1 MEKPVKYLLIF
12 LLGLAVILGAS
23 GFSFVVHH
31 CFTSDHTEITLK
43 SGHTDNCCHHPD
55 HEKIPIG
62 DNCCT
67 PEGEEE
73 ESKPPEEFRH
83 TCCEEGSLSITLQ
96 PVITKNTSSEIY
108 QNLEEVTISET
119 LISQGSSN
127 NFRPNLLFYPPP
139 SLSGRQILLVNQIFL
154 L

>member
-31 CFTSDHTEITLK
+31 CFTGDHTEITLK
-43 SGHTDNCCHHPD
+43 SGHTDNCCHHPG
-55 HEKIPIG
+55 HEKISIG

-67 PEGEEE
+67 PEGEEK
-73 ESKPPEEFRH
+73 ESKPPAEFRH
-83 TCCEEGSLSITLQ
+83 TCCKEGSLSITLQ

-108 QNLEEVTISET
+108 QNLEELTISET
-119 LISQGSSN
+119 LISQGDSKVFHN
-127 NFRPNLLFYPPP
+127 NLFIYPPP
-139 SLSGRQILLVNQIFL
+139 KPSGKQILLVNQIFL